1 MPLANKRTM
10 LVSRASFVRS
20 IKLWR
25 RNGSEKRCSDWTS
38 PSWVALLGPDPSAAR
53 LGKLQLGILLDRKT
67 KRPKREILLPH
78 TDPTRDGRPV
88 RSEVRTSI
96 VKAVAL
102 GRRRLSELASGEVL
116 DTEVLANREQRSK
129 RSGHR

>member
-1 MPLANKRTM
+1 
-10 LVSRASFVRS
+10 
-20 IKLWR
+20 
-25 RNGSEKRCSDWTS
+25 
-38 PSWVALLGPDPSAAR
+38 
-53 LGKLQLGILLDRKT
+53 LDLKT
-67 KRPKREILLPH
+67 KRPNREIVLPH
-78 TDPTRDGRPV
+78 TDPARDGRPV

-129 RSGHR
+129 RSVHILISSAFVAPDIIEALIAGPLPRGIGITRLTDLPPSWAKQRKMLGLSN